1 MIEMVDNQKLSVILH
16 QKGMGQHQKRKVINN
31 LPLN

>member
-1 MIEMVDNQKLSVILH
+1 MIDMMGNQKLSVILH
-16 QKGMGQHQKRKVINN
+16 QKGMGQYQKRKVIDT